1 VLTAALSGCHSRPDS
16 TTSPDP
22 ETSLRNIRA
31 EMQHGDLAVAES
43 KAERELKH
51 YSGHDV
57 KCAMEFRLLDAEIL
71 SLEGR
76 SQDSF
81 ALLSDSITPYP
92 ASGDVAIKRKLLSS
106 LAHVHL
112 GQPQLADQELEEA
125 RQLSESSHSP
135 LEAEVLQTEGIIKT
149 RRNQFADAGNSFR
162 ASLGIAR
169 RQNDKFIE
177 AVDLLNLGWLALNA
191 EHNDEALDWSQASSE
206 VARSIQARMI
216 LEIDLGNIAWAYYRL
231 GDFEKSLTNFQQA
244 EEQARALGAS
254 ASQILWLNNAG
265 LCLYQLGDLKGA
277 EGYYRK
283 AFAEAQAIDNK
294 ELIADTRTSIGLLF
308 LQQGQL
314 DSAKLETDEALKAA
328 RYLQD
333 KSVELDPLFLQAI
346 LAAQQANTAD
356 AERMLLHVHEES
368 SDAPSLQWEIENS
381 IGDFYARQRQP
392 QKAEL
397 WYRKSIHTFETQRS
411 SVKDE
416 ELKLP
421 FFANGDALYHDYAD
435 LLIASQKPNQALE
448 LLDLGRAR
456 TLADGLGTAK
466 PSAQASKE
474 SFDPQAVAR
483 KLDATILFYSL
494 GPEKSWLW
502 AVTAHGTRLFVLPK
516 QPNIDIRVQRYQ
528 KAILRSSNP
537 LREANEDGRALY
549 DTLIAPAASMIP
561 QGSRVFVIPDGSLNG
576 LNFETLL
583 APGAD
588 GPHYWIEDVTVTNA
602 NSIRLLSRLDAR
614 PLTEDKKNLLLIG
627 NPISPSSEYENLP
640 NASGEISDI
649 EKHFSPDSRTVLTQA
664 KAVPAAYAANEP
676 DRFSYI
682 HFVAHGTASRL
693 SPLDSAVVLSA
704 MPEHLD
710 NFKLY
715 ARDIVHHPLHARL
728 VTISACYGSGSR
740 TYAGEGLVGL
750 SWAFLRA
757 GSHNVIGALWEV
769 NDASTPLLMD
779 RLYSEIQSGSRPD
792 VALRTAKLSLIHSL
806 GVYRKPLYWGAFQL
820 YAGS

>member
-1 VLTAALSGCHSRPDS
+1 
-16 TTSPDP
+16 
-22 ETSLRNIRA
+22 
-31 EMQHGDLAVAES
+31 MQHGDLAVAES
-43 KAERELKH
+43 KAERELKR

-216 LEIDLGNIAWAYYRL
+216 LEIDLGNTAWAYYRL

-277 EGYYRK
+277 EDYYRK

-294 ELIADTRTSIGLLF
+294 ELIADTRTWIGLLF

-314 DSAKLETDEALKAA
+314 DAAKLETDEALKAA

-381 IGDFYARQRQP
+381 IGDFYVRQRQP
-392 QKAEL
+392 QKAEF

-466 PSAQASKE
+466 PSSQASKE
-474 SFDPQAVAR
+474 SFDPQIVAR
-483 KLDATILFYSL
+483 RLNATILFYSL

-502 AVTAHGTRLFVLPK
+502 AVTANSTRLFVLPK
-516 QPNIDIRVQRYQ
+516 QQEIEARVQHYQ
-528 KAILRSSNP
+528 KAILKSSDP
-537 LREANEDGRALY
+537 LREANEDGSALY

-561 QGSRVFVIPDGSLNG
+561 RGSRVFVIPDRSLNG

-614 PLTEDKKNLLLIG
+614 PLKEDKKNLLLIG

-704 MPEHLD
+704 MPEHPD

-728 VTISACYGSGSR
+728 VTISACYGSGAR
-740 TYAGEGLVGL
+740 AYAGEGLVGL

-792 VALRTAKLSLIHSL
+792 VALRTAKLSLIHSQ
-806 GVYRKPLYWGAFQL
+806 GVYRKPLYWAAFQL